1 MHASKTSVFAVV
13 FAVLAPLAVARP
25 AAAQREVHWQINP
38 YGFPDNASVFID
50 VQEGTVFRRDLPATS
65 FAMSMD
71 EYAGDQGGWV
81 TNQNQRIQGQAGGM
95 VLILIDISRSYT
107 GEFDRAK
114 KMAKAIVD
122 SMQVDKDQVAV
133 ATSPTSGGYEA
144 ARLTLSFTNNKAA
157 LAAAID
163 GIAPL
168 PKGDETGA
176 RMCDSL
182 NEGLKFF
189 PDTVKDKYRAI
200 VFISGGADK
209 GEGKGDCVQ
218 SSYYA
223 GKVPFYTIVFALDR
237 KYDDPRNAHKI
248 ENGAYDLA
256 KNTGGQSSFRRTD
269 AEVTQFI
276 GMFWNRVR
284 SQYLLQVA
292 FPCFTPAPQI
302 EHTSVLKVEAKDADG
317 IKFRATSAQAPA
329 PVVSAL
335 YPQQASRTDIDDG
348 KVDLTI
354 DGSGFCGGQAGV
366 KAFVNNA
373 SVQVKSANPFRVV
386 ASLNSLVDTGTVKIA
401 NRFGQTGESALK
413 FEVVKPPKGAEASSA
428 LTALVIVL
436 VGIVVI
442 AVVAVALKSRKGKAP
457 AKAQAASAPA
467 PAPAAQPSA
476 AQPAAN
482 AALASQKTMAI
493 GAVPGA
499 FVTRVDGS
507 RVELAPGANLIGRE
521 PHCKI
526 KLEVA
531 GVSREHAKIE
541 FDAQASQIWITDL
554 GSTNGTHVG
563 PKDGPPTGAVRIA
576 ARTAW
581 TAADAVWIGGEK
593 LLAAIEGASKEG

>member
-1 MHASKTSVFAVV
+1 MHASKTSVLAIV
-13 FAVLAPLAVARP
+13 FAVLAPIAVARP

-71 EYAGDQGGWV
+71 EYAGDQGGWI
-81 TNQNQRIQGQAGGM
+81 TNQNQRIQGQTGGM
-95 VLILIDISRSYT
+95 VLILVDVSRSYT
-107 GEFDRAK
+107 AEFDRAK

-122 SMQVDKDQVAV
+122 AMQ
-133 ATSPTSGGYEA
+133 
-144 ARLTLSFTNNKAA
+144 AA
-157 LAAAID
+157 LDAAID
-163 GIAPL
+163 GIQLL
-168 PKGDETGA
+168 PKDDESGA
-176 RMCDSL
+176 RMCDAL
-182 NEGLKFF
+182 NDGLKYF

-218 SSYYA
+218 SSYYS
-223 GKVPFYTIVFALDR
+223 GKVPFYTMVFALDR
-237 KYDDPRNAHKI
+237 KYDDPRNSHKI

-269 AEVTQFI
+269 SELTQFI

-284 SQYLLQVA
+284 SQYQLQVA

-302 EHTSVLKVEAKDADG
+302 EHTSVLKVESKDADG
-317 IKFRATSAQAPA
+317 IKFRATSAQAPT

-335 YPQQASRTDIDDG
+335 YPQQASRKDVDDG

-373 SVQVKSANPFRVV
+373 GVQVKSANPFRVV
-386 ASLNSLVDTGTVKIA
+386 ASLNSLVETGTVKVA

-413 FEVVKPPKGAEASSA
+413 FEVVKVKGAEASST
-428 LTALVIVL
+428 LTALVLIL
-436 VGIVVI
+436 VGLVAI
-442 AVVAVALKSRKGKAP
+442 AVVVVALKSRKGKAP
-457 AKAQAASAPA
+457 AKAAQAPA
-467 PAPAAQPSA
+467 PTPAPAKTPAP
-476 AQPAAN
+476 AQPAA
-482 AALASQKTMAI
+482 APAPSAPMPSQKTV
-493 GAVPGA
+493 AVGGPAAA
-499 FVTRVDGS
+499 FVIRVDGS
-507 RVELAPGANLIGRE
+507 RVELVPGANLIGRE

-531 GVSREHAKIE
+531 GVSREHARIE
-541 FDAQASQIWITDL
+541 FDAQAGQLWITDL

-563 PKDGPPTGAVRIA
+563 PKDGPLTGAVRIA

-581 TAADAVWIGGEK
+581 TANDAVWIGGDK
-593 LLAAIEGASKEG
+593 LLAVLEGATEEG